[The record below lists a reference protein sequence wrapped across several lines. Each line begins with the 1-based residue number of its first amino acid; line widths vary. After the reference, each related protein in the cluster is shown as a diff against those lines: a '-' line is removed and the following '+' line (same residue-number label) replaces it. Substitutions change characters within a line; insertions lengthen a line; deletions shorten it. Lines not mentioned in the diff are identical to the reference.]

1 MSKLRQNCLNFKELL
16 AQNIGVIS
24 PTMTAALIVPLM
36 YGTTGS
42 LSWLSYAIGAML
54 VLFVALSLC
63 EFARRTTG
71 SGSMYSY
78 AMTGL
83 GFTGGSMCGWCLLW
97 AYLFI
102 SLAGTTGF
110 TIFAQTLLQM
120 VHVNMPPVLLFILC
134 IGTSFFIAYK
144 DIKISTLI
152 SLGLEAFSVFF
163 ILLLAFIVLGHH
175 HFAIDTTQFSFKGTS
190 LLTLGMGA
198 VVAIFSLV
206 GFESST
212 QFGEEAVNPLKTIPR
227 SVIWSLLITG
237 SFFIFITYVEVQG
250 TAGYSTT
257 LDKLDAPLNTLAQMY
272 GVPYLQPILSFGAMV
287 SFFALASTCLN
298 AGARVMFA
306 MGRHDFFPAKTG
318 AAHPKYGTPYVA
330 LTVIATVMLAVVTVC
345 YYLLVANGF
354 AVLDEFNDAG
364 TMGAFGFVGAYSL
377 IVLAAPAFLKKRGE
391 LQAKHIVLCVV
402 AMILMAIPIIGSV
415 WPIPSPPVNAFPYV
429 FLGYLWFGFIQVM
442 SLQHQKTKRVEDV
455 IAEVRAQHAGMGSET
470 ASGTGVVAGVT
481 A

>member
-1 MSKLRQNCLNFKELL
+1 MNKLRPNCLNFKELL

-42 LSWLSYAIGAML
+42 ISWLSYAVGAVL
-54 VLFVALSLC
+54 VLFVAFSLC
-63 EFARRTTG
+63 EFARRTTT

-83 GFTGGSMCGWCLLW
+83 GFAGGSMCGWCLLW

-120 VHVNMPPVLLFILC
+120 VHVNMPPALLFFLC
-134 IGTSFFIAYK
+134 IGTAYFIAYK
-144 DIKISTLI
+144 DIKISTLV
-152 SLGLEAFSVFF
+152 SLGLEAFSVLF
-163 ILLLAFIVLGHH
+163 ILLLALIVLAHK
-175 HFAIDTTQFSFKGTS
+175 HFAIDTTQFNFKGTS

-212 QFGEEAVNPLKTIPR
+212 QFGEESVKPLKTIPR
-227 SVIWSLLITG
+227 SVIWSLVITA

-272 GVPYLQPILSFGAMV
+272 GVPFLQPILSFGAMV
-287 SFFALASTCLN
+287 SFFALAATCLN

-306 MGRHDFFPAKTG
+306 MARHEFFPVKAS
-318 AAHPKYGTPYVA
+318 AAHPKYGTPHIA
-330 LTVIATVMLAVVTVC
+330 LTAMATVMFTVVTVC
-345 YYLLVANGF
+345 YYVLKANGF

-391 LQAKHIVLCVV
+391 LQPKHIVLCVV
-402 AMILMAIPIIGSV
+402 AMTLMLIPIIGSV
-415 WPIPSPPVNAFPYV
+415 WPIPAPPVNAFPYV
-429 FLGYLWFGFIQVM
+429 FLGYLWFGLIQVM
-442 SLQHQKTKRVEDV
+442 SMQHQKPSRVEEV
-455 IAEVRAQHAGMGSET
+455 SAEVVKLHANAT
-470 ASGTGVVAGVT
+470 A
-481 A
+481 

>member
-1 MSKLRQNCLNFKELL
+1 MNKLRPHCLDFKELL

-36 YGTTGS
+36 YGTTGNI
-42 LSWLSYAIGAML
+42 SWLSYALGAVL
-54 VLFVALSLC
+54 VLFVALSLN
-63 EFARRTTG
+63 EFARRTTN

-78 AMTGL
+78 AMSGL

-110 TIFAQTLLQM
+110 TIFATTLLQM
-120 VHVNMPPVLLFILC
+120 VHVSMPPVFLFVLC

-152 SLGLEAFSVFF
+152 SLGLEAFSIFF

-175 HFAIDTTQFSFKGTS
+175 HFALDTNQFTLKGTS

-227 SVIWSLLITG
+227 SVIWSLVITA
-237 SFFIFITYVEVQG
+237 SYFVFITYVEVQG
-250 TAGYSTT
+250 TEGDATT
-257 LDKLDAPLNTLAQMY
+257 LDKLDAPLNTLAAKY
-272 GVPYLQPILSFGAMV
+272 GVPFLQPILSFGAMV
-287 SFFALASTCLN
+287 SFYALAATCLN
-298 AGARVMFA
+298 AAGRVMFA
-306 MGRHDFFPAKTG
+306 MGRHEFFPAKTG

-330 LTVIATVMLAVVTVC
+330 LTVMAIVMFSVVTIC
-345 YYLLVANGF
+345 YYVLVANGF

-364 TMGAFGFVGAYSL
+364 TMGAFGFVGAYTC
-377 IVLAAPAFLKKRGE
+377 IVLAAPFFLKKRGE
-391 LQAKHIVLCVV
+391 LLPKHIVLCVV
-402 AMILMAIPIIGSV
+402 AMILMSIPIIGSV

-442 SLQHQKTKRVEDV
+442 SMQHQKARRVEE
-455 IAEVRAQHAGMGSET
+455 IGAEVRSQHTEMGPNT
-470 ASGTGVVAGVT
+470 AGV
-481 A
+481 AA